1 MNVRGLAVLSVLLNA
16 ALVVVGWRAGRAP
29 GGVAAVVTE
38 PAVLSEDV
46 RVVTNLTRVEL
57 TETNEAAPFHWRQV
71 EVEDLKRFV
80 VNLRA
85 IGCPPESVRA
95 IIESELWARFLP
107 RRRLL
112 LDPFHQR
119 YWELAATGPNIEKA
133 FESIGQSLAKLKE
146 ETIDRLDEIAGQP
159 VPKPQRQF
167 SYQQVEHLP
176 ESKQRALEDLE
187 QRHNEA
193 LGKVRPEQGGKMTL
207 ELQAK
212 RDKLLAQRSEAI
224 RALMTPE
231 EYAEYEIRRS
241 SHASVAQ
248 RARGFEATPD
258 EMRGITSIYQQFEG
272 ADARVDRK
280 DPNAAMKEER
290 AAETKRQREAA
301 LKESLSPERYTQF
314 QEGLD
319 GSFQEVYR
327 ITERYELPRETA
339 SAAASLLK
347 THTEAL
353 RRLRE
358 AELQDKQALA
368 QRELVVQAETRAAL
382 LRVLGERALDTY
394 EKYQGPIFPVPEADP
409 EQ

>member
-1 MNVRGLAVLSVLLNA
+1 MNVRVLAVVSVLVNV

-29 GGVAAVVTE
+29 GATTAVVTE
-38 PAVLSEDV
+38 PAVPSEAV
-46 RVVTNLTRVEL
+46 RVVTNVTRVEL

-71 EVEDLKRFV
+71 EAGDLKQFV
-80 VNLRA
+80 ANLRG

-119 YWELAATGPNIEKA
+119 YWDLAATGSDIDKA
-133 FESIGQSLAKLKE
+133 SESIDQSLAKLKE
-146 ETIDRLDEIAGQP
+146 ETIDKLDEIAGQAI
-159 VPKPQRQF
+159 PKQQRQF
-167 SYQQVEHLP
+167 SYQQVEYLP
-176 ESKQRALEDLE
+176 ESKQRALEELE
-187 QRHNEA
+187 QRHNEEM
-193 LGKVRPEQGGKMTL
+193 GKVRPEQGGKMTS

-212 RDKLLAQRSEAI
+212 RDKLMAQRNEAI

-241 SHASVAQ
+241 SHASIAQ
-248 RARGFEATPD
+248 GAMGFEATPD
-258 EMRGITSIYQQFEG
+258 EMRGITRIYQQFPA
-272 ADARVDRK
+272 ADARFDRK
-280 DPNAAMKEER
+280 DPNAAAKEAR
-290 AAETKRQREAA
+290 AAEAKSQREAA

-339 SAAASLLK
+339 SAAAGLLK
-347 THTEAL
+347 AHAEAL
-353 RRLRE
+353 SRLHK
-358 AELQDKQALA
+358 AGLQDKQELA

-382 LRVLGERALDTY
+382 LRVLGERALGTY
-394 EKYQGPIFPVPEADP
+394 EKYQGPIFAVPAADP